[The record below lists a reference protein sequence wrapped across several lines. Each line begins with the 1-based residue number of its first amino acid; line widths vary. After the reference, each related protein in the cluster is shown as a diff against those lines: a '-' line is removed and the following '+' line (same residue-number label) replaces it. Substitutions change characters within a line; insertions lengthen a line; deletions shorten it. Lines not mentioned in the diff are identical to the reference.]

1 MVIAMLFKNHLEV
14 ELYFFGYFAQIQR
27 PDIYKRTEII
37 IRIIAYFYQEIFT
50 KQSLSQYYWTFFL
63 FISEKLV

>member
-37 IRIIAYFYQEIFT
+37 IRIIAYILPRDFYQAILVTVLLDIFPFH
-50 KQSLSQYYWTFFL
+50 Q
-63 FISEKLV
+63 